1 MSDKPINQGDGTN
14 AAAALKKRAV
24 NRGEM
29 TKWQWTLKEMK
40 MYKVGYLM
48 VAPFFVLFTIFTIT
62 PVLLSIFFSF
72 TLFNLLEW
80 PTFVFLDNYVR
91 LFLDDDIFMIAVKNT
106 LIFAGITGPVG
117 YLLSFM
123 MAWFINELSPKIR
136 AFITLIFYAPS
147 ISGQV
152 YLIWQIFFSG
162 DQYGY
167 ANSLLIRFNI
177 ISEPILFFQNK
188 DYVMPLCIVVA
199 LWLSLGTAFLAF
211 IAGLQTVD
219 REYYE
224 AGAVDGIRNRWQ
236 ELWFITLPLMRNQL
250 MFGAVLQIT
259 ASFGFG
265 GIVSA
270 LAGFPSVE
278 YSAHTIMHHLGDYGD
293 IRFEMGYASAIAT
306 LLFFMMIGANLVV
319 NRLLSK
325 VGK

>member
-1 MSDKPINQGDGTN
+1 MADKPVDSGTEV
-14 AAAALKKRAV
+14 KRAI
-24 NRGEM
+24 NRGDM

-40 MYKVGYLM
+40 MYKIGYFM
-48 VAPFFVLFTIFTIT
+48 IAPFFILFTIFTIL

-72 TLFNLLEW
+72 THFNLLEF

-91 LFLDDDIFMIAVKNT
+91 LFLDDDIFMLAIQNT
-106 LIFAGITGPVG
+106 LVFAAVTGPTG

-152 YLIWQIFFSG
+152 YLIWNIFFSG

-167 ANSLLIRFNI
+167 ANSLLMRFNLI
-177 ISEPILFFQNK
+177 QEPIIWFQNA
-188 DYVMPLCIVVA
+188 DYVMNLCILVA
-199 LWLSLGTAFLAF
+199 LWMSLGIPFLAF

-265 GIVSA
+265 GIVTA
-270 LAGFPSVE
+270 LAGFPSIN
-278 YSAHTIMHHLGDYGD
+278 YSAHTIMHHLADYGD

-306 LLFFMMIGANLVV
+306 LLFFMMLGANLLV